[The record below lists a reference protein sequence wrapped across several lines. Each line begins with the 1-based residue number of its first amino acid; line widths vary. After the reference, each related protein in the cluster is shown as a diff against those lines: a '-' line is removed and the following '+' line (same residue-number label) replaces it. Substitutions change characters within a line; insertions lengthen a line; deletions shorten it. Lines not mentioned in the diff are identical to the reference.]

1 MRHQEPT
8 KPDIY
13 WFVFTLMVW
22 FAYTIMACY
31 QRNFFAA
38 TPSGGVLILIIS
50 YRLMHV
56 DYYRLAQEAR
66 LERKQNESLKQQ
78 LNHEK
83 FNHTK
88 DADSIL
94 VNGDVNPND

>member
-8 KPDIY
+8 KPNTY

-31 QRNFFAA
+31 QRDFFAA
-38 TPSGGVLILIIS
+38 IPSGGVLILIIS
-50 YRLMHV
+50 YRLMHI
-56 DYYRLAQEAR
+56 DYYKLAEEAR
-66 LERKQNESLKQQ
+66 LERKKIKSLKQQ
-78 LNHEK
+78 LNYEK
-83 FNHTK
+83 FNHIK